1 LTLSDECQRFLVF
14 FLYFFYSCQ
23 RFLVFFFLVPALSGI
38 YFIYLFVY
46 SGRCGENGAL
56 EKMGFYLFIYCLF
69 VCLFTQVVV
78 ERMGFKEFNMT
89 KNYHAAVTWHKFSK
103 VLSKVP

>member
-1 LTLSDECQRFLVF
+1 MPALPGI
-14 FLYFFYSCQ
+14 YFVYLFC
-23 RFLVFFFLVPALSGI
+23 LVPALPGI

-46 SGRCGENGAL
+46 SDRCSENWVL
-56 EKMGFYLFIYCLF
+56 EKMGFYLFIYLF

-89 KNYHAAVTWHKFSK
+89 KNYHAAVTWHQFSK

>member
-1 LTLSDECQRFLVF
+1 MSASASW
-14 FLYFFYSCQ
+14 YFFCIFFIRASASWY
-23 RFLVFFFLVPALSGI
+23 FFFLVPALSGI

-69 VCLFTQVVV
+69 VCLLRSLWREWASRSST
-78 ERMGFKEFNMT
+78 
-89 KNYHAAVTWHKFSK
+89 
-103 VLSKVP
+103 